1 MSIITGTA
9 ENFNQVVLQ
18 AKGSIIVDF
27 WAAWC
32 GHCTNMLPIVEA
44 VIADHPDVTLVKVNV
59 DEQPLLAMKYNV
71 NVIPT
76 LLFVK
81 DGEIKHTAVGDQT
94 KEYLE
99 SLL

>member
-1 MSIITGTA
+1 MNIINATT
-9 ENFNQVVLQ
+9 ENFDQLVFQ
-18 AKGSIIVDF
+18 SKGSVIVDF
-27 WAAWC
+27 WATWC
-32 GHCTNMLPIVEA
+32 GHCTTMLPIVESI
-44 VIADHPDVTLVKVNV
+44 IADHPEVTLVKVNV
-59 DEQPLLAMKYNV
+59 DEQPALAMRYEV

-81 DGEIKHTAVGDQT
+81 DGSIQHTTIGDQT